1 LSSLARRRLGRGVTI
16 VTATASAA
24 RSRYRPRATCSIIES
39 ADRCGA
45 QVVRDRADAPVTA
58 LFAGVRMNARIKQL
72 RDLVVALDRADRN
85 QQPLDPD
92 TYRAAAKAAFTLTKQ
107 EMGLLPMA
115 DFAGPVNALQNM
127 AENIYFGINGCFAD
141 LDGSGR
147 APVAASAAKAL
158 LGRLSA
164 QKSQDVRQ
172 ICDELYDRL
181 RTPKAKGERGRN
193 TAGTNG

>member
-1 LSSLARRRLGRGVTI
+1 
-16 VTATASAA
+16 
-24 RSRYRPRATCSIIES
+24 
-39 ADRCGA
+39 
-45 QVVRDRADAPVTA
+45 
-58 LFAGVRMNARIKQL
+58 MNARIKQL

-92 TYRAAAKAAFTLTKQ
+92 TYRAAAKAAFSLTKQ

-147 APVAASAAKAL
+147 APAAATTTKAF
-158 LGRLSA
+158 LGRMRASET
-164 QKSQDVRQ
+164 QDIRQ
-172 ICDELYDRL
+172 ASDELFARL
-181 RTPKAKGERGRN
+181 RAPAGKSRRGRN

>member
-1 LSSLARRRLGRGVTI
+1 
-16 VTATASAA
+16 
-24 RSRYRPRATCSIIES
+24 
-39 ADRCGA
+39 
-45 QVVRDRADAPVTA
+45 
-58 LFAGVRMNARIKQL
+58 MNARIKQL

-147 APVAASAAKAL
+147 APVAATSAKAL
-158 LGRLSA
+158 LGRLRA
-164 QKSQDVRQ
+164 AKTQDVRQ
-172 ICDELYDRL
+172 ICDELYERL
-181 RTPKAKGERGRN
+181 RAARKKGERGRN

>member
-1 LSSLARRRLGRGVTI
+1 
-16 VTATASAA
+16 
-24 RSRYRPRATCSIIES
+24 
-39 ADRCGA
+39 
-45 QVVRDRADAPVTA
+45 
-58 LFAGVRMNARIKQL
+58 MNARIKQL

-92 TYRAAAKAAFTLTKQ
+92 TYRASAKAAFSLTKQ

-147 APVAASAAKAL
+147 APAAATTTKAFLARMRASAT
-158 LGRLSA
+158 
-164 QKSQDVRQ
+164 QDIRQ
-172 ICDELYDRL
+172 VSDELFARL
-181 RTPKAKGERGRN
+181 RGPAATSRRGRN
-193 TAGTNG
+193 TAGTKG

>member
-1 LSSLARRRLGRGVTI
+1 
-16 VTATASAA
+16 
-24 RSRYRPRATCSIIES
+24 
-39 ADRCGA
+39 
-45 QVVRDRADAPVTA
+45 
-58 LFAGVRMNARIKQL
+58 
-72 RDLVVALDRADRN
+72 
-85 QQPLDPD
+85 
-92 TYRAAAKAAFTLTKQ
+92 
-107 EMGLLPMA
+107 
-115 DFAGPVNALQNM
+115 M